1 MPLDGLTLHFL
12 KEELKQNIVGCRV
25 DKIHQPSKDELVFH
39 LRDRNG
45 AKKLFFSASANSPR
59 LHMIVNPP
67 ENPPT
72 PPNFCM
78 LMRKHLQSAL
88 ITDVR
93 QKGLDRII
101 CIDFSATNEL
111 GDKVELTLYTEIM
124 AKHSNIIL
132 VNGENKIL
140 DAIKRVD
147 YSQSSVRQ
155 IFPGREYIDPPAQD
169 KINLIES
176 DAKTAFDKISE
187 LQSKMLSSAILST
200 VQGVSPLIARE
211 TAEKCGGDVQV
222 GCMDEFTKMKLLN
235 VLTELKDNI
244 ENNKAE
250 PTMLKDEALKPNDFS
265 FMPITQYGNV
275 YKNVKADSFS
285 LLLEEFYSERD
296 RIDRTH
302 QRSADLQ
309 KLLSSLMARTSR
321 RVNNQKAE
329 LKACDDKEK
338 LKINAELITAY
349 QYNLKKGSLYYEVEN
364 YYDNNNILRIPAN
377 PALSPSA
384 NAQKYYKEYRK
395 AKTAEQLLVKLIAQG
410 EEELEYIDSAIDALS
425 RASGFGEIEEIRQE
439 LSNLGYLKKKTQNK
453 KKTLQKAS
461 APLEYESSD
470 GFRILVGR
478 NNVQNDKLSLKT
490 AAKSDM
496 WLHTQTIPG
505 SHVIICA
512 QGNEIPERTLKEA
525 QMIAAYHS
533 RARESSNVPIDYTQV
548 RNLKKPVGAK
558 PGKVIYHVYNTAY
571 VTPLKSEVEKL
582 SKDLK

>member
-12 KEELKQNIVGCRV
+12 KEELKQNIIGCRV

-67 ENPPT
+67 ENPAV

-132 VNGENKIL
+132 VNGEGRIL

-147 YSQSSVRQ
+147 YSKSSVRQ

-169 KINLIES
+169 KINLLES
-176 DAKTAFDKISE
+176 DADACYQKICKLE
-187 LQSKMLSSAILST
+187 AMTLSSAILKT
-200 VQGVSPLIARE
+200 LQGVSPLIARE
-211 TAEKCGGDVQV
+211 TAGKCGADIQV
-222 GCMDEFTKMKLLN
+222 GCMDEESRERLKIALRELEFKL
-235 VLTELKDNI
+235 K
-244 ENNKAE
+244 NNSSE
-250 PTMLKDEALKPNDFS
+250 PTMLKDEALKPHDFS
-265 FMPITQYGNV
+265 FMPITQYSGLYENV
-275 YKNVKADSFS
+275 SEQSYS

-309 KLLSSLMARTSR
+309 KNLSSLMARTSR

-329 LKACDDKEK
+329 LAACDDKDK

-349 QYNLKKGSLYYEVEN
+349 QYNLEKGSLFYEVEN
-364 YYDNNNILRIPAN
+364 YYDNNNIIRIPAN

-384 NAQKYYKEYRK
+384 NAQRYYKEYRK
-395 AKTAEQLLVKLIAQG
+395 AKTAQQLLAKLIEQG

-425 RASGFGEIEEIRQE
+425 RASGFAEIDEIRQE
-439 LSNLGYLKKKTQNK
+439 LADSGYLKRRTQNK
-453 KKTLQKAS
+453 KRTLQRAS

-496 WLHTQTIPG
+496 WLHTQNIPG

-512 QGNEIPERTLKEA
+512 QGQEIPQSTLKEA
-525 QMIAAYHS
+525 AMIAAYHS

-548 RNLKKPVGAK
+548 KNLKKPAGAK

-571 VTPLKSEVEKL
+571 ATPVKDEVERL
-582 SKDLK
+582 SKEMK

>member
-12 KEELKQNIVGCRV
+12 KEELKSEIVGCRV

-45 AKKLFFSASANSPR
+45 AKKLFLSASANSPR
-59 LHMIVNPP
+59 VHLIANPP

-72 PPNFCM
+72 PPNLCM

-93 QKGLDRII
+93 QKGLDRVV

-111 GDKVELTLYTEIM
+111 GDKVELTLYIEIM

-140 DAIKRVD
+140 DAVKRVD
-147 YSQSSVRQ
+147 FSQSSVRQ
-155 IFPGREYIDPPAQD
+155 VFPGREYLDPPAQN
-169 KINLIES
+169 KINLLNI
-176 DAKTAFDKISE
+176 DAKTAFDSVMQLSNK
-187 LQSKMLSSAILST
+187 KLSSAVLNT
-200 VQGVSPLIARE
+200 LEGVSPLVARE
-211 TAEKCGGDVQV
+211 VAELCGGDVQV
-222 GCMDEFTKMKLLN
+222 DFMNDSDKDMLLAVISNLCKDLELNRAQPLMLRDEN
-235 VLTELKDNI
+235 Q
-244 ENNKAE
+244 
-250 PTMLKDEALKPNDFS
+250 KPHDFS
-265 FMPITQYGNV
+265 FMPIEQYGKLYETV
-275 YKNVKADSFS
+275 AVDSFS
-285 LLLEEFYSERD
+285 ALLEEFYSERD

-309 KLLSSLMARTSR
+309 KMLTSLMARTSR

-329 LKACDDKEK
+329 LKACDDKEQ
-338 LKINAELITAY
+338 LRINAELITAY
-349 QYNLKKGSLYYEVEN
+349 QYSLKKGSLFYELEN
-364 YYDNNNILRIPAN
+364 YYDNNKILRIAAN

-395 AKTAEQLLVKLIAQG
+395 AKTAEQMLVKLISEG
-410 EEELEYIDSAIDALS
+410 EEELQYIDSTIDALS
-425 RASGFGEIEEIRQE
+425 RASGFGEIDEIRAE
-439 LSNLGYLKKKTQNK
+439 LQNAGYLKKKSANK
-453 KKTLQKAS
+453 KKTHQKAS
-461 APLEYESSD
+461 PPLEYESSD
-470 GFRILVGR
+470 GFKILVGR

-490 AAKSDM
+490 AAKSDL

-512 QGNEIPERTLKEA
+512 QGREIPESTIKEA
-525 QMIAAYHS
+525 AMIAAYHS
-533 RARESSNVPIDYTQV
+533 RGRESSNVPVDFTVV

-558 PGKVIYHVYNTAY
+558 PGKVIYHVYNTVY
-571 VTPLKSEVEKL
+571 ITPIKGEVEKL
-582 SKDLK
+582 EKA